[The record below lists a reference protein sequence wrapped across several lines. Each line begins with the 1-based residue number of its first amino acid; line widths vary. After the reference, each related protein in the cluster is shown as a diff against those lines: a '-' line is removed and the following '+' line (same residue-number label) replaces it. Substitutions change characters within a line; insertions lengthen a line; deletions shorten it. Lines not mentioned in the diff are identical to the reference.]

1 MLAKEKH
8 MSRSRSAPDRRR
20 ANSHQ
25 AALFTSLGTC
35 ARKLAFTQT
44 VRACADGCAARPLA
58 ALRKPHVCAAAC
70 VGWFIGVKS
79 VEGFGRRLAISPY
92 EYRR

>member
-1 MLAKEKH
+1 
-8 MSRSRSAPDRRR
+8 MSEHFLLMSKRKAHEPFPLDTRSPP
-20 ANSHQ
+20 
-25 AALFTSLGTC
+25 C
-35 ARKLAFTQT
+35 KLAFAQT

-58 ALRKPHVCAAAC
+58 ALRKSHVCAAAC
-70 VGWFIGVKS
+70 VGWFIGIKS